1 MLNDLVLPPNQ
12 HHRQRNNRRIS
23 MGIIVVRKE
32 ERAVITIV
40 VRKVGRVV
48 IKRIANNKLGIRGV
62 KVVEGVIITTK
73 SNNRG
78 RNKRLKRR
86 RHRYYLRM
94 RLRNDWHVLKSM
106 ALLKV

>member
-1 MLNDLVLPPNQ
+1 
-12 HHRQRNNRRIS
+12 

-40 VRKVGRVV
+40 VRKEGRVV
-48 IKRIANNKLGIRGV
+48 IKRITNNKLGIRGV
-62 KVVEGVIITTK
+62 KVEGVIITIT
-73 SNNRG
+73 SNNRR
-78 RNKRLKRR
+78 RNKRLKRKKL
-86 RHRYYLRM
+86 HYYQRM